1 MPTSLR
7 AVVFDFDGLVLDTES
22 AILRAW
28 QEEYERHGVEFPS
41 EHFIRANVGTIRGQ
55 ADYADEYDELE
66 RLIGGRV
73 DRDAIVERRV
83 ARHEELLA
91 DVPPNPGVIDWLDA
105 ADEAGLTRGVASSSS
120 RDWVEPHLE
129 RLGLRRRFDH
139 VSTRTDVGDRAK
151 PDPAVYLHALE
162 HLGVDAAEAV
172 ALEDSPAGVK
182 AAKGAGIFTV
192 AVPSHVTRI
201 LDFTSGP
208 LVADLVVDSLA
219 AFTLADLL
227 ERLQGV

>member
-55 ADYADEYDELE
+55 ADYVDEYDELE
-66 RLIGGRV
+66 RLVGAPV
-73 DRDAIVERRV
+73 DRDEIVARRTD
-83 ARHEELLA
+83 RHEELLA
-91 DVPPNPGVIDWLDA
+91 GVPPNPGVTEWLDA
-105 ADEAGLTRGVASSSS
+105 VEEAGLARGVASSSP
-120 RDWVEPHLE
+120 RDWVVPHLE
-129 RLGLRRRFDH
+129 RLDLLHRFDH
-139 VSTRTDVGDRAK
+139 VSTRTDVDDRAK

-162 HLGVDAAEAV
+162 HLGVGAGEAV

-182 AAKGAGIFTV
+182 AAKGAGMFTV
-192 AVPSHVTRI
+192 AVPSPVTRI
-201 LDFTSGP
+201 LDFASGP
-208 LVADLVVDSLA
+208 LTADLVVDSLA
-219 AFTLADLL
+219 DFTLADLL
-227 ERLQGV
+227 EAFERV

>member
-1 MPTSLR
+1 MPAPLR

-55 ADYADEYDELE
+55 ADYVDEYDELE
-66 RLIGGRV
+66 RLVGAPV
-73 DRDAIVERRV
+73 DRDEIV
-83 ARHEELLA
+83 ARRLARHDELLA
-91 DVPPNPGVIDWLDA
+91 DVAPNPGVVEWLDA
-105 ADEAGLTRGVASSSS
+105 AEAAGIGRGVASSSP
-120 RDWVEPHLE
+120 RDWVDPHLE
-129 RLGLRRRFDH
+129 RLGLLDRFDQ

-151 PDPAVYLHALE
+151 PDPAVYFHALE
-162 HLGVDAAEAV
+162 HLEVDAGGAV

-192 AVPSHVTRI
+192 AVPSHVTKI
-201 LDFTSGP
+201 LDFTAGP
-208 LVADLVVDSLA
+208 LTADLVVDSLA
-219 AFTLADLL
+219 DFTLTDLL
-227 ERLQGV
+227 ARLQGV